1 MEQKTS
7 HSYFI
12 WSAVILGVSIVL
24 GTGIVAYDMYKV
36 KALSNTIEVTGS
48 AQKEIASDVVK
59 WRSNFS
65 RIVGPN
71 ELKTGYAEMK
81 DDLDKVTKFLRDSGV
96 KDEEIT
102 VQPVSMNHIYNSGS
116 GSYLGKPEYGG
127 GGTLQG
133 YNLMQNITVESNEV
147 DKITKVAQDS
157 SSLINQGIVFSSN
170 GLEYYYSKLA
180 DLKVEMLGEATKNAA
195 ERAKQ
200 IVESAGSKIGG
211 LRSANMGV
219 LQITPTNSPD
229 VSDYG
234 YYDTSSIQKQ
244 ITAIVH
250 ASFSV
255 Q

>member
-1 MEQKTS
+1 M
-7 HSYFI
+7 
-12 WSAVILGVSIVL
+12 L
-24 GTGIVAYDMYKV
+24 GTAIVAYDIYKV

-48 AQKEIASDVVK
+48 AQKEIASDIVK

-65 RIVGPN
+65 RTVGPN
-71 ELKTGYAEMK
+71 DLKIGYTEMK
-81 DDLDKVTKFLRDSGV
+81 DDLDRVVRFLHDNGV
-96 KDEEIT
+96 KDEAIT
-102 VQPVSMNHIYNSGS
+102 VQPVTMNQIYNNGS

-127 GGTLQG
+127 SGTLQG
-133 YNLMQNITVESNEV
+133 YNLIQSITVESVEV

-157 SSLINQGIVFSSN
+157 SSLINQGVVFSSN
-170 GLEYYYSKLA
+170 GLEYYYSKLS

-195 ERAKQ
+195 DRAAQ
-200 IVESAGSKIGG
+200 IVKSAGGTVGG

-219 LQITPTNSPD
+219 LQITPVNSPD

>member
-7 HSYFI
+7 HSYFV
-12 WSAVILGVSIVL
+12 WSAVILGASIVI
-24 GTGIVAYDMYKV
+24 GTGIVAYDIYKV
-36 KALSNTIEVTGS
+36 KALNNVIQVTGS
-48 AQKEIASDVVK
+48 AQKEIASDIVK

-65 RIVGPN
+65 RTVGPN
-71 ELKTGYAEMK
+71 DLKTGYAQMK
-81 DDLDKVTKFLRDSGV
+81 SDLDRVMKFLRDNGV

-102 VQPVSMNHIYNSGS
+102 IQPVTMNQIYSSGN
-116 GSYLGKPEYGG
+116 GSYFGKPEYGG

-133 YNLMQNITVESNEV
+133 YNLIQSVMVESSEV
-147 DKITKVAQDS
+147 QKITKVAQDS
-157 SSLINQGIVFSSN
+157 SSLINDGVVFSSN
-170 GLEYYYSKLA
+170 GLEYYYTKLA

-195 ERAKQ
+195 ERAKRV
-200 IVESAGSKIGG
+200 VESAGGTIGG
-211 LRSANMGV
+211 LRSADMGV
-219 LQITPTNSPD
+219 LQITPVNSPD

-234 YYDTSSIQKQ
+234 YYDTSSIEKQ